1 VCPDLKRFGVTGRG
15 KSGSTVTEPAR
26 FLDFPAPDL
35 DDGGETLAAVLGIPH
50 GVAYSLNDEQRDL
63 AGAPAA
69 VRAASQVFVHELD
82 HYDFDLGGALLDGQ
96 PLRVVDGGDVA
107 FTFGDGRNNSERAR
121 GALREII
128 ASGTVPL
135 VLGGDDSIPPMLATA
150 LAEQHRFHVVTVDAH
165 LDFRDEIDG
174 EREGR
179 SSPARR
185 MLELPQVL
193 SLTQIGLRG
202 IGGSRAAEVQAARSA
217 GSRLVVAGDV
227 HRHGLS
233 WLMQQLP
240 VSGEVLLSID
250 CDGLDPSVAPGTGW
264 PQPGGLSFRDVA
276 AVIDHL
282 GRHCQ
287 IVGADVV
294 EFLPSRDVNGL
305 TALTV
310 CRLLML
316 VIGQLARRRAALD
329 RP

>member
-1 VCPDLKRFGVTGRG
+1 VIERV
-15 KSGSTVTEPAR
+15 R
-26 FLDFPAPDL
+26 FLDFPPADV
-35 DDGGETLAAVLGIPH
+35 DEGRDALAAVLGIPH
-50 GVAYSLNDEQRDL
+50 GVAYAIDDEQRDL
-63 AGAPAA
+63 ADAPAA
-69 VRAASQVFVHELD
+69 VRAASQAFVGKLD
-82 HYDFDLGGALLDGQ
+82 HYDFDLGGALLDGR

-107 FTFGDGRNNSERAR
+107 FTFGDGRDNSERAR

-128 ASGTVPL
+128 AGGTVPL
-135 VLGGDDSIPPMLATA
+135 VLGGDDSIPPMLATT
-150 LAEQHRFHVVTVDAH
+150 LAERHRFNVVTVDAH
-165 LDFRDEIDG
+165 LDFRDEVDG
-174 EREGR
+174 ERDGR

-202 IGGSRAAEVQAARSA
+202 IGRSRAAEVQAARSA

-227 HRHGLS
+227 HRYGLS
-233 WLMQQLP
+233 WLMQELP
-240 VSGEVLLSID
+240 IGGEVLLSID

-264 PQPGGLSFRDVA
+264 PQPGGLSFGDVA

-329 RP
+329 RA

>member
-1 VCPDLKRFGVTGRG
+1 M
-15 KSGSTVTEPAR
+15 TERVR
-26 FLDFPAPDL
+26 FLDCPAPDV
-35 DDGGETLAAVLGIPH
+35 GAVRGTLAAVLGIPH
-50 GVAYSLNDEQRDL
+50 GVAYALDDEQRDL
-63 AGAPAA
+63 ADGPAA
-69 VRAASQVFVHELD
+69 VRAASQVFVERID

-96 PLRVVDGGDVA
+96 PLRVVDAGDVP
-107 FTFGDGRNNSERAR
+107 FTFGDGRDNSERALD
-121 GALREII
+121 ALREII
-128 ASGTVPL
+128 ARGTVPL

-150 LAEQHRFHVVTVDAH
+150 LAEEHRFHVVTVDAH
-165 LDFRDEIDG
+165 LDFRDEVNG
-174 EREGR
+174 ERYGR

-185 MLELPQVL
+185 MIELPQVL

-202 IGGSRAAEVQAARSA
+202 VGGSRAAEVQAARSA
-217 GSRLVVAGDV
+217 GSRLVLASDI
-227 HRHGLS
+227 HRHGVA

-240 VSGEVLLSID
+240 AGGEVLLSID
-250 CDGLDPSVAPGTGW
+250 CDGLDPAVAPGTGW

-287 IVGADVV
+287 IAGADVV

-329 RP
+329 HA